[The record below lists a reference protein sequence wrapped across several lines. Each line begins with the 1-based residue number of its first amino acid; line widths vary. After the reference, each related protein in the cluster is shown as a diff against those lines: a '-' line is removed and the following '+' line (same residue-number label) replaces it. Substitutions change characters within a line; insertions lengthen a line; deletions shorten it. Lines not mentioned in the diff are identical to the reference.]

1 MTINEFVSV
10 LDPKFNLSLWPLDD
24 SAKKVMKD
32 FLVKHENEF
41 GLESTAKYIDRHDVS
56 ISFDVRNFKND
67 LQETFGKYRVV
78 KTSNDLY
85 DRDTLIVYYK

>member
-10 LDPKFNLSLWPLDD
+10 LDSKFNLSLWPLND

-41 GLESTAKYIDRHDVS
+41 GLESTAKYIDSHDVS
-56 ISFDVRNFKND
+56 ISFDVENFKND
-67 LQETFGKYRVV
+67 LQETFGDYHVV
-78 KTSNDLY
+78 KTSNDIY
-85 DRDTLIVYYK
+85 DHDTLIVYYK